1 MDIYYIAWF
10 IVALVLVIVEMGLMS
25 FYLMAVAVGAVAG
38 GICAYIEG
46 SITQQFIVS
55 GIVTIIA
62 SFGAIYLRR
71 KLKSAMDKNHNE
83 LDKGQRVVV
92 QQDKIKK
99 DGTATV
105 NYRGTEWVAYKENE
119 LLTPGIYFIVRLDG
133 PQLVLGDKIPNS
145 ENAVDDPHAT
155 DTVQPSAALDTASG
169 EVQTAASSDSSDSSD
184 SDKDS
189 TARKD

>member
-25 FYLMAVAVGAVAG
+25 FYLIAVAVGAVAG
-38 GICAYIEG
+38 GICAYMEG

-169 EVQTAASSDSSDSSD
+169 EVQTAASSDSSDS
-184 SDKDS
+184 DKDS